1 MDTYLGLHFRVF
13 PKEPWTEILFAQLQN
28 LPFESF
34 EITKNGI
41 NAYIKELEF
50 RESLLNKID
59 LFSNDAIKIEL
70 KSRKIPFENWNL
82 KWEKNFKP
90 IEIDSNCVIRADFHE
105 KFGKK
110 YELVINPRMSFG
122 TGHHETTF
130 MMMKFALKINLKDKS
145 ILDMGCGTSILA
157 ILASKLGAD
166 KIDAIDNNPACIE
179 SSKENIFGTIKS
191 LPQEI
196 PLKGPALF
204 SFS

>member
-59 LFSNDAIKIEL
+59 LFSNDTIKIEL

-130 MMMKFALKINLKDKS
+130 MMMKFALKINLKDS
-145 ILDMGCGTSILA
+145 VSPVLIEDIS
-157 ILASKLGAD
+157 D
-166 KIDAIDNNPACIE
+166 KNSYFVIMPMKI
-179 SSKENIFGTIKS
+179 
-191 LPQEI
+191 
-196 PLKGPALF
+196 
-204 SFS
+204 